1 VVTRSAEEI
10 LEFVMGVDSYHRADH
25 KIGRVRSLRRDGE
38 DVIVVLGASDPGS
51 QRGSNCAAVGDRR
64 RQNLLSAHLFGIPL

>member
-38 DVIVVLGASDPGS
+38 GVIASFWGRATRVPS
-51 QRGSNCAAVGDRR
+51 AAATA
-64 RQNLLSAHLFGIPL
+64 LLSVIGDVRVS